1 MGSLAAANIKQADL
15 RDLTEKKYDIFF
27 CMAINTRLHKVSFLE

>member
-15 RDLTEKKYDIFF
+15 RDLTEKYDIFF
-27 CMAINTRLHKVSFLE
+27 CMAINISRHLLCKYI